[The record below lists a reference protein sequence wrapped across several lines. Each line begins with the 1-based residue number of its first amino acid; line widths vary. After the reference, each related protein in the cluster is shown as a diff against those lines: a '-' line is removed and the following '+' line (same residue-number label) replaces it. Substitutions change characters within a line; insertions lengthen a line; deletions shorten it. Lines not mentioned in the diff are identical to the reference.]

1 VAPTAV
7 IAAVIVFIVAFISS
21 QMFPFENFLKRR
33 ENYKK
38 IFIFLNVLLYN

>member
-21 QMFPFENFLKRR
+21 QMFPFENFFLKRR
-33 ENYKK
+33 KITK
-38 IFIFLNVLLYN
+38 IFHFSECVAL